1 MKIKWNIVNR
11 TGEAS
16 DTIAPKLR
24 PKITKLEKLLTHFPQ
39 DTVHLQIILDARPHD
54 KTYQVRLNL
63 RVPSDVLHVASES
76 HSLVGAFGEAVRMLV
91 RRLKRLKARYRRDHE
106 WKHRSGKPMPEQAVA
121 FAEAPLPNEEG
132 PQTQVDTIV
141 EVLKEDYGRLLGFVA
156 RQINEHVLSG
166 SVPKGAIE
174 PHDVVDGVAE
184 LVLHFPERKPESMDY
199 RTWCSSLAFQQTRD
213 AVQSCAEKMTTQ
225 VSVDLDVEPGS
236 PSAGEDDME
245 PEEFALNLLQRQL
258 EPDEQTLADTIPDTH
273 IDSPYSYV
281 AKEDLL
287 SNLAELSRQWPKADR
302 EIFQLHFMEG
312 LSIDDVAHAFS
323 DNRESVEASVSSL
336 RARLRTVLADLVGI
350 DGIVAPSPNQLGAYA
365 THLRRVNDDVA
376 GGKPEGEL

>member
-16 DTIAPKLR
+16 DTIASKLR

-39 DTVHLQIILDARPHD
+39 NTVHLQIILDARPHD

-106 WKHRSGKPMPEQAVA
+106 WKA
-121 FAEAPLPNEEG
+121 
-132 PQTQVDTIV
+132 
-141 EVLKEDYGRLLGFVA
+141 
-156 RQINEHVLSG
+156 
-166 SVPKGAIE
+166 
-174 PHDVVDGVAE
+174 
-184 LVLHFPERKPESMDY
+184 
-199 RTWCSSLAFQQTRD
+199 
-213 AVQSCAEKMTTQ
+213 TQ

-302 EIFQLHFMEG
+302 EIF
-312 LSIDDVAHAFS
+312 
-323 DNRESVEASVSSL
+323 
-336 RARLRTVLADLVGI
+336 
-350 DGIVAPSPNQLGAYA
+350 
-365 THLRRVNDDVA
+365 
-376 GGKPEGEL
+376 